1 MYKLDLPV
9 DRKEAAAIERRRA
22 LEEQRKGRIFNAK
35 NRLIGVDE
43 RALAQQLKEKKERED
58 EEHCRELAYAH
69 DAERFDRIAVLCEQR
84 QRKDM
89 RKLDQALNEFRF
101 LHQQPQSRREFDLYD
116 PDALKKDRP
125 ARVTDDDPRCGI
137 SSMQKFMGEDLTRQS
152 RNKYQREQMQDWFE
166 RQIEEREAAEAA
178 YKEANRLYDL
188 KRRELDQRVCELAKA
203 EEQCKRAVNTA
214 LRHYN
219 EVLAAEQAERARI
232 KKQHDEDDNATEIAN
247 CIYSDLLTENPA
259 QATSA
264 FGPHRI
270 CPDRYKGLTQ
280 EQLDHIRKTQ
290 QLQVEEK
297 KRLKAEEEERN
308 REWDCQRVNANKVG
322 ILIERQMERA
332 ARNAR
337 EKIAQENLR
346 LAQDQMAFQQYLKDE
361 LYTNQP
367 TAAYFAQFNTTSR

>member
-1 MYKLDLPV
+1 
-9 DRKEAAAIERRRA
+9 
-22 LEEQRKGRIFNAK
+22 
-35 NRLIGVDE
+35 
-43 RALAQQLKEKKERED
+43 
-58 EEHCRELAYAH
+58 
-69 DAERFDRIAVLCEQR
+69 
-84 QRKDM
+84 
-89 RKLDQALNEFRF
+89 
-101 LHQQPQSRREFDLYD
+101 
-116 PDALKKDRP
+116 
-125 ARVTDDDPRCGI
+125 
-137 SSMQKFMGEDLTRQS
+137 
-152 RNKYQREQMQDWFE
+152 MQDWFE